1 MCRFVLCKSVWQYAH
16 HALPNVRMKSSL
28 VAEAAAATFVLSEG
42 HWSVLRAHT
51 PSIAKIAAVAA
62 IVRRLLPRA

>member
-1 MCRFVLCKSVWQYAH
+1 
-16 HALPNVRMKSSL
+16 MKSSL
-28 VAEAAAATFVLSEG
+28 AAEAAAAIFVLSEG

-62 IVRRLLPRA
+62 ISLEIADRGEVT